1 MSLRSSGLIAEDV
14 DGALTHG
21 DDGTLDVLALTDPV
35 AGAVGLALAV
45 LGGDGTDLDAED
57 TLEGNLDLGLVRAG
71 VNLEGVLAQVHEGE
85 RLLGGDRLQ
94 DDVAGVLTRFNRAHL
109 VSSLVPRKDSR
120 AACVKTMS
128 SASRTSYVFS
138 WSAHRT

>member
-35 AGAVGLALAV
+35 TGAVGLALAV
-45 LGGDGTDLDAED
+45 LGRDGTDLDAED

-71 VNLEGVLAQVHEGE
+71 VNLEGVLCPG
-85 RLLGGDRLQ
+85 
-94 DDVAGVLTRFNRAHL
+94 
-109 VSSLVPRKDSR
+109 P
-120 AACVKTMS
+120 
-128 SASRTSYVFS
+128 
-138 WSAHRT
+138 